1 MDTLRVKNAKYAKE
15 CTEVNLS
22 NRQIS
27 KIGNFELFPYLEV
40 LVLNNNKLKR
50 LDNLDANFRIKEL
63 FIDKNLMSNLG
74 GSIRKFK
81 FINHLSA
88 AENNIRN
95 LEKQLKVLSRF
106 NFLEKLNLYGNPC
119 ASENQYRLKVI
130 HAIPSLRILD
140 NEEIDTDERIKVAKY
155 VQSLDTIGAPKKN
168 KKKPKAAKEL
178 SVGEKFLA
186 SQMRTLRREEM
197 NTVVVEEEK
206 KTFAWDTFKQARMP
220 LAKAAAEMQ
229 HQTNVENQVTE
240 WEKNWTRP
248 VFFEYDINKN
258 GYLDLDELAQVLNDL
273 AADKAGIGKVPDIP
287 VPSVIDIMDKWDKN
301 KDGKINWREFRD
313 GMNEWPW
320 RLADS
325 PVVATRV
332 QELYKKAKWEESNGR
347 MDGAKDMTMKA
358 LRLQGLGTRTAPIEP
373 EARARTPPKNRADT
387 MKIGGKTIVI

>member
-1 MDTLRVKNAKYAKE
+1 MEQVVSNPFDTLRIKNAKYAKE

-63 FIDKNLMSNLG
+63 FIDKNLMSSLG

-140 NEEIDTDERIKVAKY
+140 TIEIDTDERIKVAKY
-155 VQSLDTIGAPKKN
+155 VESLNVTGPAKKA
-168 KKKPKAAKEL
+168 KKKPKKNEL

-186 SQMRTLRREEM
+186 SQMRTIRNESSI
-197 NTVVVEEEK
+197 VVEEEK
-206 KTFAWDTFKQARMP
+206 KTFAWDTFKSGPMP

-229 HQTNVENQVTE
+229 HQENVENQVTE

-248 VFFEYDINKN
+248 VFFEYDTNKN
-258 GYLDLDELAQVLNDL
+258 GYLDLDEL
-273 AADKAGIGKVPDIP
+273 
-287 VPSVIDIMDKWDKN
+287 
-301 KDGKINWREFRD
+301 R
-313 GMNEWPW
+313 
-320 RLADS
+320 
-325 PVVATRV
+325 
-332 QELYKKAKWEESNGR
+332 
-347 MDGAKDMTMKA
+347 
-358 LRLQGLGTRTAPIEP
+358 
-373 EARARTPPKNRADT
+373 
-387 MKIGGKTIVI
+387 